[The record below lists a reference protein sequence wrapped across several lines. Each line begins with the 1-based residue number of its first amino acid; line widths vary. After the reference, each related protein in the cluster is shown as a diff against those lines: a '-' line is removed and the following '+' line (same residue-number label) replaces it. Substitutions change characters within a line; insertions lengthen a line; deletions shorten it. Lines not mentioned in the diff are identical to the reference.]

1 MPAGMCW
8 ACRIWCRCFRGC
20 VCGADAVTVG
30 QRSRRNRSGRTCF
43 GDRVLSDRVPVRCF
57 GAGTAGDTSVIVLL
71 CLTLTDL
78 HAWIIPDRLQV
89 AGVLIF
95 FGTAVCLPE
104 TGAQIL
110 RGVLTGAGLSGG
122 MLALSPLFD
131 RLTGKESLGGG
142 DIKLFFVTGLYLRS
156 IWEVLF
162 FLILSC
168 VLGIGC
174 SLVWRKGKIPFG
186 PAIAAAFFLMLL
198 FGEQLT
204 GWYRGLWLL

>member
-1 MPAGMCW
+1 MKNVFAFKIFCME
-8 ACRIWCRCFRGC
+8 
-20 VCGADAVTVG
+20 
-30 QRSRRNRSGRTCF
+30 
-43 GDRVLSDRVPVRCF
+43 
-57 GAGTAGDTSVIVLL
+57 
-71 CLTLTDL
+71 L
-78 HAWIIPDRLQV
+78 HKIQNK
-89 AGVLIF
+89 
-95 FGTAVCLPE
+95 
-104 TGAQIL
+104 
-110 RGVLTGAGLSGG
+110 
-122 MLALSPLFD
+122 
-131 RLTGKESLGGG
+131 LTGKESLGGG
-142 DIKLFFVTGLYLRS
+142 DIKLFFVTGLYLCS

>member
-1 MPAGMCW
+1 MPLLWGKDPGG
-8 ACRIWCRCFRGC
+8 IVLG
-20 VCGADAVTVG
+20 G
-30 QRSRRNRSGRTCF
+30 TCF
-43 GDRVLSDRVPVRCF
+43 GDRVLSDRLPVLALR
-57 GAGTAGDTSVIVLL
+57 GILLWIVLL

-122 MLALSPLFD
+122 MLALSLLFD

-174 SLVWRKGKIPFG
+174 SLIWRKGKIPFG

>member
-1 MPAGMCW
+1 MAVSAGQMPLLWGKDPGG
-8 ACRIWCRCFRGC
+8 IVLG
-20 VCGADAVTVG
+20 G
-30 QRSRRNRSGRTCF
+30 TCF
-43 GDRVLSDRVPVRCF
+43 GDLVLSDRVPVRCF
-57 GAGTAGDTSVIVLL
+57 GVGTAGDTSVDCAFVPDAHGSACVDHTGSPAGGRSPDFFRNGSLSAGNGR
-71 CLTLTDL
+71 TDI
-78 HAWIIPDRLQV
+78 A
-89 AGVLIF
+89 
-95 FGTAVCLPE
+95 
-104 TGAQIL
+104 
-110 RGVLTGAGLSGG
+110 GVLTGAGLSGG
-122 MLALSPLFD
+122 MLALSLLFD

>member
-1 MPAGMCW
+1 MKKYTFLGLAVLALIPTVAQTVELTGKTIYISVLPA
-8 ACRIWCRCFRGC
+8 F
-20 VCGADAVTVG
+20 
-30 QRSRRNRSGRTCF
+30 
-43 GDRVLSDRVPVRCF
+43 
-57 GAGTAGDTSVIVLL
+57 AGLL
-71 CLTLTDL
+71 
-78 HAWIIPDRLQV
+78 
-89 AGVLIF
+89 LIF

-110 RGVLTGAGLSGG
+110 RGVLTGSGLSGG
-122 MLALSPLFD
+122 MLALSLLFD

-142 DIKLFFVTGLYLRS
+142 DIKLFFVTGLYIRS

>member
-1 MPAGMCW
+1 M
-8 ACRIWCRCFRGC
+8 
-20 VCGADAVTVG
+20 
-30 QRSRRNRSGRTCF
+30 
-43 GDRVLSDRVPVRCF
+43 
-57 GAGTAGDTSVIVLL
+57 
-71 CLTLTDL
+71 
-78 HAWIIPDRLQV
+78 

-122 MLALSPLFD
+122 MLALSLLFD

-162 FLILSC
+162 FLIFIS
-168 VLGIGC
+168 
-174 SLVWRKGKIPFG
+174 
-186 PAIAAAFFLMLL
+186 
-198 FGEQLT
+198 
-204 GWYRGLWLL
+204 

>member
-1 MPAGMCW
+1 MHDLSLALRL
-8 ACRIWCRCFRGC
+8 A
-20 VCGADAVTVG
+20 
-30 QRSRRNRSGRTCF
+30 
-43 GDRVLSDRVPVRCF
+43 DRVLTIEKCE
-57 GAGTAGDTSVIVLL
+57 GAQGADGSFSATGTA
-71 CLTLTDL
+71 TLAGELAIHAQGQGIALGMFTKVAGL
-78 HAWIIPDRLQV
+78 HAD
-89 AGVLIF
+89 VL
-95 FGTAVCLPE
+95 GTADID
-104 TGAQIL
+104 AAI
-110 RGVLTGAGLSGG
+110 GG
-122 MLALSPLFD
+122 TVLSPAADVTVEAKDGGIEGSTFD

>member
-1 MPAGMCW
+1 
-8 ACRIWCRCFRGC
+8 
-20 VCGADAVTVG
+20 
-30 QRSRRNRSGRTCF
+30 
-43 GDRVLSDRVPVRCF
+43 
-57 GAGTAGDTSVIVLL
+57 
-71 CLTLTDL
+71 
-78 HAWIIPDRLQV
+78 
-89 AGVLIF
+89 
-95 FGTAVCLPE
+95 
-104 TGAQIL
+104 
-110 RGVLTGAGLSGG
+110 
-122 MLALSPLFD
+122 MLALSLLFD

-162 FLILSC
+162 FLILQINEHLILSC

-174 SLVWRKGKIPFG
+174 SLIWRKGKIPFG

>member
-1 MPAGMCW
+1 MKNVFAFKIFC
-8 ACRIWCRCFRGC
+8 IE
-20 VCGADAVTVG
+20 
-30 QRSRRNRSGRTCF
+30 
-43 GDRVLSDRVPVRCF
+43 
-57 GAGTAGDTSVIVLL
+57 
-71 CLTLTDL
+71 L
-78 HAWIIPDRLQV
+78 HKIQ
-89 AGVLIF
+89 
-95 FGTAVCLPE
+95 
-104 TGAQIL
+104 
-110 RGVLTGAGLSGG
+110 SK
-122 MLALSPLFD
+122 
-131 RLTGKESLGGG
+131 LTGKESLGGG

>member
-1 MPAGMCW
+1 MAVSAGQMPLLWGKDPGG
-8 ACRIWCRCFRGC
+8 IVLG
-20 VCGADAVTVG
+20 G
-30 QRSRRNRSGRTCF
+30 TCL

-57 GAGTAGDTSVIVLL
+57 GAGTAGDTSVDCAFV
-71 CLTLTDL
+71 
-78 HAWIIPDRLQV
+78 PDAHGSACV
-89 AGVLIF
+89 DHTGSPAGGGSPDF
-95 FGTAVCLPE
+95 FWNGM
-104 TGAQIL
+104 
-110 RGVLTGAGLSGG
+110 SGG
-122 MLALSPLFD
+122 MLALSLLFD

>member
-1 MPAGMCW
+1 MLLW
-8 ACRIWCRCFRGC
+8 
-20 VCGADAVTVG
+20 
-30 QRSRRNRSGRTCF
+30 
-43 GDRVLSDRVPVRCF
+43 
-57 GAGTAGDTSVIVLL
+57 IVLL

-89 AGVLIF
+89 AGILIF

-104 TGAQIL
+104 PGAQIL

-122 MLALSPLFD
+122 MLALSLLFD

-174 SLVWRKGKIPFG
+174 SLVRREGKIPFG
-186 PAIAAAFFLMLL
+186 PAIAAASFLMLL
-198 FGEQLT
+198 FGDQLT

>member
-1 MPAGMCW
+1 MAVSAGQMPLLWGKDPGG
-8 ACRIWCRCFRGC
+8 IVLG
-20 VCGADAVTVG
+20 G
-30 QRSRRNRSGRTCF
+30 TCF

-57 GAGTAGDTSVIVLL
+57 GAGTAGDTSVDCAFV
-71 CLTLTDL
+71 
-78 HAWIIPDRLQV
+78 PDAHGSACVDHTGSACRWQEF
-89 AGVLIF
+89 LIF

-122 MLALSPLFD
+122 MLALSLLFD